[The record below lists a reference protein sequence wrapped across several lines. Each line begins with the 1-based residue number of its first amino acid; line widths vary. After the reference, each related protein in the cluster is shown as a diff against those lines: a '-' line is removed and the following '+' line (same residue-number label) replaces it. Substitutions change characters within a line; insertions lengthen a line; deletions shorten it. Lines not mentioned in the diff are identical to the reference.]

1 MSSRL
6 DAALVARGI
15 CPTRNRAQ
23 ASIDAGNVTVNG
35 IVCLKA
41 SRKVEESDTLVLTEP
56 LPYVGRGGYKLAF
69 ALAEWKLA
77 LGGLRC
83 LDIGAST
90 GGFTDCMLQN
100 GAASVLA
107 VDVGHDQLVESLRN
121 DPRVIVREGTDLR
134 DLAPDSE
141 GLPAEFAAC
150 DVSFISLRQ
159 IIPLLPALLCESAQA
174 VLLVKPQFEAGRAA
188 LNKHGVVRDEKIRQH
203 VLRDI
208 RDFAAKNGFLPLH
221 DCVSPIQGGSGNTEY
236 LLHLK
241 LQRKPDEAHL

>member
-208 RDFAAKNGFLPLH
+208 RDLAAQNGFLPLH